1 MFWFW
6 ASQGS
11 CRSWNGINSSSSYSP
26 SLGSWIPTDP
36 VTSPWWV
43 LQRQAKNAQ
52 NGYLAWLPFR
62 NWQELGSSRASHGS
76 TNTSWITNGWP
87 VQSTFRDVRTVLQR
101 KEEDQD
107 HQQNRQTYV
116 RRGGKQRTLG
126 NVEQSS
132 GYNESLSFSWVL
144 LYGESWCTQKK
155 PRALLHGNMLAC
167 INVSFS
173 LFGGFFAWNSIDIL
187 YIAYALNSLS
197 NLWLGMLLRPME
209 QQRSMQYSD
218 PSMLRTYGWLM
229 LWLWRLLVVCSNSL
243 DPTIGLHGSV
253 HKNCTVSSP
262 CIPNYISCM
271 RFGQSFNF
279 KFPKVIGY
287 LIQFA
292 KRARSTRTLSAGV
305 PFWRSLYLLGLM
317 HLGVFKGILHR
328 SKGYGVTEKMWVE
341 DWKGK
346 TWEEKKYIEIHIM
359 TRIQK
364 HVYLQEICIYI

>member
-116 RRGGKQRTLG
+116 RRGGSNEPLG
-126 NVEQSS
+126 TWSKAAVTTNLCLFLEFFFTENPDVPKKSQE
-132 GYNESLSFSWVL
+132 
-144 LYGESWCTQKK
+144 LY
-155 PRALLHGNMLAC
+155 
-167 INVSFS
+167 
-173 LFGGFFAWNSIDIL
+173 
-187 YIAYALNSLS
+187 Y
-197 NLWLGMLLRPME
+197 ME
-209 QQRSMQYSD
+209 
-218 PSMLRTYGWLM
+218 TCW
-229 LWLWRLLVVCSNSL
+229 
-243 DPTIGLHGSV
+243 
-253 HKNCTVSSP
+253 
-262 CIPNYISCM
+262 
-271 RFGQSFNF
+271 
-279 KFPKVIGY
+279 
-287 LIQFA
+287 
-292 KRARSTRTLSAGV
+292 
-305 PFWRSLYLLGLM
+305 
-317 HLGVFKGILHR
+317 
-328 SKGYGVTEKMWVE
+328 
-341 DWKGK
+341 
-346 TWEEKKYIEIHIM
+346 
-359 TRIQK
+359 
-364 HVYLQEICIYI
+364 HV